1 MPVLPS
7 VLADPAIAPLLVPI
21 GGPLAERG
29 WGEPAAPVARIP
41 LRCRLGLHSWLA
53 LALSVPGAPSTLTAG
68 FCRCCP
74 AVREA

>member
-7 VLADPAIAPLLVPI
+7 APADPAFTPAPPLA
-21 GGPLAERG
+21 GPLAERG
-29 WGEPAAPVARIP
+29 WGQPQPPAARVP
-41 LRCRLGLHSWLA
+41 LRCRLGLHSWLS
-53 LALSVPGAPSTLTAG
+53 LALSVPGSSSSLSAA